1 MLKGQIS
8 RGCADSTTL
17 LPGAGG
23 LCLDQTDVLRSRGEE
38 ASSNLQCPDPCRQA
52 VRGTAD
58 YVFVEITS
66 SENQVEALGGFLN
79 SSSVMAHQHSWS
91 IK

>member
-8 RGCADSTTL
+8 RGCIDSTTP
-17 LPGAGG
+17 LPEAGG
-23 LCLDQTDVLRSRGEE
+23 LGLDQTDVLRSGGEA
-38 ASSNLQCPDPCRQA
+38 ASSNLRCPDLCRQA
-52 VRGTAD
+52 VRGTA
-58 YVFVEITS
+58 EITS
-66 SENQVEALGGFLN
+66 SEKQAEALGGFLN